1 MISRKDAGHKSKNI
15 AALFTIKQ
23 MLSKMHKIDKK
34 SESTNL
40 TIAVLALNEAS
51 MITSCLE
58 SASFAEQILVI
69 DSGSSDDTMLIA
81 RSLGAEV
88 HSYADWQGFAIQR
101 NRALEH
107 CRQDYVFFLDCD
119 EIIPANLAKEILEI
133 VKQGMVNRG
142 LIRWDDFV
150 FGKRL
155 QGIHQTKGVARLFKI
170 HDILEFRGQVHESAV
185 LKAPEITHIFNTKL
199 IHYSR
204 RTVYQSLLKLA
215 QYSQLAAISLRK
227 SKKNIGVLAGLMH
240 AIPRFLKLY
249 FIKMSF
255 LSGAEGFLYSLF
267 IALEVFFKYCAARY
281 DNDSTANN
289 PVQR

>member
-1 MISRKDAGHKSKNI
+1 
-15 AALFTIKQ
+15 
-23 MLSKMHKIDKK
+23 MLSKTHKIDKK

-58 SASFAEQILVI
+58 SASFAAQILVI

-107 CRQDYVFFLDCD
+107 CRQGYVFFLDCD

-133 VKQGMVNRG
+133 VKQGTVNRG
-142 LIRWDDFV
+142 LIRWDDFI

-185 LKAPEITHIFNTKL
+185 LKAPEITHIFHTKL

-204 RTVYQSLLKLA
+204 RTVYQSLLKLG

-281 DNDSTANN
+281 DNDSTASN
-289 PVQR
+289 PVRR

>member
-1 MISRKDAGHKSKNI
+1 LISRKDAGHKSKNI
-15 AALFTIKQ
+15 AGLFTIKQ
-23 MLSKMHKIDKK
+23 MLSKMHKIDRE

-69 DSGSSDDTMLIA
+69 DSGSRDDTMLIA

-119 EIIPANLAKEILEI
+119 EIIPANLAKEILKI
-133 VKQGMVNRG
+133 VRQGTVNRG

-155 QGIHQTKGVARLFKI
+155 QGIHQTKGVARLFKV
-170 HDILEFRGQVHESAV
+170 HDILEFRGQVHENAV

-240 AIPRFLKLY
+240 AIPRFLKGTSKKEEFQAGSHLQ
-249 FIKMSF
+249 KN
-255 LSGAEGFLYSLF
+255 
-267 IALEVFFKYCAARY
+267 ALRAPRGLLNCTSK
-281 DNDSTANN
+281 
-289 PVQR
+289 

>member
-1 MISRKDAGHKSKNI
+1 LISHKDAGHKSKNF

-23 MLSKMHKIDKK
+23 MLSKTHKIDKK

-40 TIAVLALNEAS
+40 TIVVLALNEAS

-69 DSGSSDDTMLIA
+69 DSGSSDDTLLIA

-88 HSYADWQGFAIQR
+88 HSYADWEGFAIQR
-101 NRALEH
+101 NRALKH
-107 CRQDYVFFLDCD
+107 CRKDYVFFLDCD

-133 VKQGMVNRG
+133 VKQGTVNRG

-170 HDILEFRGQVHESAV
+170 HDILEFRGQVHENAV

-249 FIKMSF
+249 FVKMSF

-281 DNDSTANN
+281 DDDSTSST
-289 PVQR
+289 PVKR

>member
-1 MISRKDAGHKSKNI
+1 V
-15 AALFTIKQ
+15 LFTIKP
-23 MLSKMHKIDKK
+23 MLSKTHKIDKK

-185 LKAPEITHIFNTKL
+185 LKAPEITHVFNTKL

>member
-1 MISRKDAGHKSKNI
+1 MPTLHKLCI
-15 AALFTIKQ
+15 AI
-23 MLSKMHKIDKK
+23 
-34 SESTNL
+34 
-40 TIAVLALNEAS
+40 LAFNEAS
-51 MITSCLE
+51 TIANCLD
-58 SASFAEQILVI
+58 SAKFADQILVI
-69 DSGSSDDTMLIA
+69 DAGSTDSTTSIA
-81 RSLGAEV
+81 ESIGVEV
-88 HSYADWQGFAIQR
+88 YHHSDWQGFAIQR

-150 FGKRL
+150 FGQRL

-185 LKAPEITHIFNTKL
+185 LKAPEITHVFNTKL